1 MAGVRSFIAIEL
13 SPAVRAALAGLV
25 TRLAQTEADVKW
37 VESVNLHLT
46 LKFLGDVTPDHL
58 TRLTQSLEDLAG
70 ERASFALSVGGVG
83 CFPSPAEP
91 HVIWAGLTA
100 GQSDVAAL
108 FRAVE
113 GTCAKLGFARERKPF
128 SAHITLGRQRSSH
141 RAAALA
147 EALAGAVDSE
157 GGGFTV
163 SGFTLFR
170 SDLRPTGPVYTAAGT
185 FPFGR

>member
-1 MAGVRSFIAIEL
+1 MSGVRSFIAVEL
-13 SPAVRAALAGLV
+13 SPAVRASLAGLV

-46 LKFLGDVTPDHL
+46 LKFLGNVTPDHL
-58 TRLTQSLEDLAG
+58 ARLAQGLESLAG

-91 HVIWAGLTA
+91 RVIWAGLTA
-100 GQSDVAAL
+100 GQSDVTAL

-113 GTCAKLGFARERKPF
+113 GTCAKLGFPRERKPF

-141 RAAALA
+141 RSAALA
-147 EALAGAVDSE
+147 DALAGAIGIECGD
-157 GGGFTV
+157 FTV

-170 SDLRPTGPVYTAAGT
+170 SDLRPTGPVYTVAGT
-185 FPFGR
+185 FPFGG